1 MSYLFQYSTLKNL
14 SLSSYGRTGM
24 NLEKHLN
31 ARFQKRSIKRRYN
44 NFEKY
49 SVPLIGEFE
58 TDYNEIISRK
68 RKIHDNIPGKD
79 ISVTKFT
86 PLISVLYNFFILA
99 NSKLHI
105 LRCINFFLDNL
116 DTTGF
121 RINYMDTVCYILATL
136 LRKYS

>member
-1 MSYLFQYSTLKNL
+1 
-14 SLSSYGRTGM
+14 M

-121 RINYMDTVCYILATL
+121 RINYMDTVCYILARL
-136 LRKYS
+136 MLKYS

>member
-1 MSYLFQYSTLKNL
+1 
-14 SLSSYGRTGM
+14 M

-31 ARFQKRSIKRRYN
+31 ARFQKRSVKRRYN

-68 RKIHDNIPGKD
+68 RKIHDNIPGESIFDVKL
-79 ISVTKFT
+79 IS
-86 PLISVLYNFFILA
+86 IASVLYNFFILA

-105 LRCINFFLDNL
+105 LRCIDFFLDNL

-121 RINYMDTVCYILATL
+121 RINYMDTVCYFIHIFCL
-136 LRKYS
+136 KYSLGLNGFVSFKTP

>member
-1 MSYLFQYSTLKNL
+1 
-14 SLSSYGRTGM
+14 M

-31 ARFQKRSIKRRYN
+31 ARFQKRSVKRRYN

-68 RKIHDNIPGKD
+68 RKIHDNIPGEQNIDTNK
-79 ISVTKFT
+79 
-86 PLISVLYNFFILA
+86 LISIALVLYNFFILA

-105 LRCINFFLDNL
+105 LKCIDFFLENL

-121 RINYMDTVCYILATL
+121 RINYMDTVCYFPHLFFSEI
-136 LRKYS
+136 

>member
-1 MSYLFQYSTLKNL
+1 
-14 SLSSYGRTGM
+14 M

-68 RKIHDNIPGKD
+68 RTICILED
-79 ISVTKFT
+79 S
-86 PLISVLYNFFILA
+86 FIL
-99 NSKLHI
+99 
-105 LRCINFFLDNL
+105 LDCPEAER
-116 DTTGF
+116 TAST
-121 RINYMDTVCYILATL
+121 MDREKSCGYDGIKHVWLV
-136 LRKYS
+136 